1 MLYELLFD
9 VIVSDFEGEFGE
21 LVWGVADGEEGVS
34 SGERHL
40 TSSFYKKFIII
51 KEPNFEL
58 EMQMEQRRLMIR
70 MNPRYDIA
78 NIGKQSYRR
87 NVRL

>member
-40 TSSFYKKFIII
+40 TSSFG
-51 KEPNFEL
+51 
-58 EMQMEQRRLMIR
+58 EMFVCRKGVQASLFRLAAA
-70 MNPRYDIA
+70 DILSLLWDE
-78 NIGKQSYRR
+78 NCNSDDE
-87 NVRL
+87 